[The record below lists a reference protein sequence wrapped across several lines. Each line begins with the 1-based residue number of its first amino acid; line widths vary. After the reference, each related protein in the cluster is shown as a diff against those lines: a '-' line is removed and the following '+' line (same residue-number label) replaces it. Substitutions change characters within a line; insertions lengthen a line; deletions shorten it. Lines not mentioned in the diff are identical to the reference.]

1 MTGMYIYRVP
11 STEQDIAKEMGLTHI
26 GSGRWAK
33 KWFNT
38 SGVPS
43 QLKKQEA
50 DRTFGI
56 GQWQSNK

>member
-11 STEQDIAKEMGLTHI
+11 ATEHDIAKEIGLTHV

-38 SGVPS
+38 SGRTA

-50 DRTFGI
+50 DRTFGK
-56 GQWQSNK
+56 GKWQPK